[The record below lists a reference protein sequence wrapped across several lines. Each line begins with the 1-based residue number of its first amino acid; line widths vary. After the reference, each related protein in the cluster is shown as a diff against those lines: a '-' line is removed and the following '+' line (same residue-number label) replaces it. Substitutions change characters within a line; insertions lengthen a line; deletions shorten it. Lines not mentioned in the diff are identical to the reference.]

1 MEMKI
6 FISLFASSNIVRFN
20 IASCGIILVFSLI
33 EESIKLNP
41 TISKEDI
48 LTIHYWYKATALTI
62 YSSCQAFSFDIFCD
76 MFHQNAILLQLK

>member
-1 MEMKI
+1 MEIKI
-6 FISLFASSNIVRFN
+6 FMSLFASSNLVRFN
-20 IASCGIILVFSLI
+20 IASFSIVLVLSLI

-62 YSSCQAFSFDIFCD
+62 YLCFQAFNFDIFCD
-76 MFHQNAILLQLK
+76 KFH